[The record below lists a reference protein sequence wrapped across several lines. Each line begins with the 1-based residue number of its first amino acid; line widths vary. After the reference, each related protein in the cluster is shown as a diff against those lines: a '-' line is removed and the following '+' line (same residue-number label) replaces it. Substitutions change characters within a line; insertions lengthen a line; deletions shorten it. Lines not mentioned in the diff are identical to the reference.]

1 MAYKTEKTVP
11 KISVGADKEQ
21 PSQKCTV
28 NIITESSAN
37 FNGFGKRN
45 GYTHRSIS
53 NIGRV
58 QVFFFEKPLRLVCR
72 LGQCFCRLMSAEAAT
87 GVPYPSESPRH
98 LYSRSAES
106 VIMGYTL

>member
-28 NIITESSAN
+28 NIITKCSAN

-58 QVFFFEKPLRLVCR
+58 QVVLFEKPLRLVCR
-72 LGQCFCRLMSAEAAT
+72 LMSAEVAT
-87 GVPYPSESPRH
+87 GDLYPSESPRH

-106 VIMGYTL
+106 VIVSYTL

>member
-58 QVFFFEKPLRLVCR
+58 QVLFSKSRFVSSADLV
-72 LGQCFCRLMSAEAAT
+72 SAF
-87 GVPYPSESPRH
+87 VD
-98 LYSRSAES
+98 
-106 VIMGYTL
+106 

>member
-28 NIITESSAN
+28 NIITESSVN
-37 FNGFGKRN
+37 FNGFEKRN
-45 GYTHRSIS
+45 GYAHRSIS

-58 QVFFFEKPLRLVCR
+58 QVVFQKAAPSRLPTSVGRRRRWRLVP
-72 LGQCFCRLMSAEAAT
+72 LGEPTTPLQPKC
-87 GVPYPSESPRH
+87 
-98 LYSRSAES
+98 
-106 VIMGYTL
+106 

>member
-28 NIITESSAN
+28 NIITKCSAN
-37 FNGFGKRN
+37 FNGFEKRN

-53 NIGRV
+53 NIGWV
-58 QVFFFEKPLRLVCR
+58 QVVFFKKPLRLVCR
-72 LGQCFCRLMSAEAAT
+72 LGQCFCRLISAEVAT
-87 GVPYPSESPRH
+87 GAPPPRRAH
-98 LYSRSAES
+98 DTFTAEVLKVS
-106 VIMGYTL
+106 

>member
-1 MAYKTEKTVP
+1 MVYKTEKTVP

-37 FNGFGKRN
+37 FNGFEKRN
-45 GYTHRSIS
+45 RYTHRSIS

-58 QVFFFEKPLRLVCR
+58 QVGFFEKPLRLVCR
-72 LGQCFCRLMSAEAAT
+72 LMSAEVAT

-98 LYSRSAES
+98 LCSEAES
-106 VIMGYTL
+106 VIVGYAL

>member
-1 MAYKTEKTVP
+1 MTNITEKTVP
-11 KISVGADKEQ
+11 NVSVGADTEQ

-58 QVFFFEKPLRLVCR
+58 QVFFSK
-72 LGQCFCRLMSAEAAT
+72 
-87 GVPYPSESPRH
+87 
-98 LYSRSAES
+98 SRSVSSADLVS
-106 VIMGYTL
+106 AFVD

>member
-1 MAYKTEKTVP
+1 MAYKTEKTVQ

-58 QVFFFEKPLRLVCR
+58 QVFFSKSRPVSSADLV
-72 LGQCFCRLMSAEAAT
+72 SAF
-87 GVPYPSESPRH
+87 VD
-98 LYSRSAES
+98 
-106 VIMGYTL
+106 